1 MEMPKLDSVRFDL
14 KPNAM
19 SYYDVMNISDKISD
33 DVKEQLVLAVDK
45 DDVEINDALE
55 HLGRQDVAEPITHIF
70 GFRIRLVDVT
80 MWCYKDKVIS

>member
-1 MEMPKLDSVRFDL
+1 MPKLDSVRFDL

-19 SYYDVMNISDKISD
+19 SYYDVMNISDKIPD

-55 HLGRQDVAEPITHIF
+55 HLGRQDVAESITHIF

>member
-1 MEMPKLDSVRFDL
+1 MPKLDSVRFDL
-14 KPNAM
+14 KPNTM

-55 HLGRQDVAEPITHIF
+55 HLGRQDIVEPTTHIF
-70 GFRIRLVDVT
+70 GFRIRLVDVI
-80 MWCYKDKVIS
+80 MWCYKDKVTP